1 MSTPEL
7 PKSHA
12 AGFVLTRAGAR
23 EPEYLLL
30 VNQRDGMPGLPKGH
44 RDGAEDDLAT
54 AKRET
59 LEETGLTDLD
69 IDPWFRT
76 EIGYRVRKGAQLL
89 WKSVV
94 YFRASLRSGTVR
106 LSHEHTAF
114 SWQPLPETLG
124 ALSFESLRDV
134 LRKASLHAKD
144 PGWFRL
150 RPPNLA
156 DAERHLTALPHADAG
171 LLAHLRGGSKLAR
184 AFAEGLAKAGAPVN
198 VEATAVGTLLHDVGR
213 ALGRFDDHQLEGLHH
228 LRGTPLA
235 PYGFACVSHFT
246 KGATGDELVA
256 AGVLPATVDAFRR
269 AIDLERLTWEER
281 CAALADAC
289 MKGPTA
295 VPPAERFAD
304 LRRRYDAPGI
314 IDLQERRTAVLRA
327 EMAAVLGA
335 DPLSLVGLA

>member
-1 MSTPEL
+1 MSSPEL

-12 AGFVLTRAGAR
+12 AGFVLTRPGEQ

-44 RDGAEDDLAT
+44 RDGREDDLAT

-59 LEETGLTDLD
+59 LEETGLTDLE

-76 EIGYRVRKGAQLL
+76 EIGYRVRKGAHHL

-94 YFRASLRSGTVR
+94 YFRAILRSGDVH

-124 ALSFESLRDV
+124 ALSFESLREV
-134 LRKASLHAKD
+134 LRQASLHAKD
-144 PGWFRL
+144 PAWFRIK
-150 RPPNLA
+150 PPGFA
-156 DAERHLTALPHADAG
+156 EAERHLAALSHADEK
-171 LLAHLRGGSKLAR
+171 LLAHLRGGAKLAR
-184 AFAEGLAKAGAPVN
+184 AFAEGLSKAGVPVN
-198 VEATAVGTLLHDVGR
+198 VEAAAVGTLLHDVGR
-213 ALGRFDDHQLEGLHH
+213 AIGRPEDHQLEGLRH
-228 LRGTPLA
+228 LRGTSLA

-246 KGATGDELVA
+246 KGATGKELVA
-256 AGVLPATVDAFRR
+256 AGVAGATVDAFQR
-269 AIDLERLTWEER
+269 AIDVERLTWEER

-289 MKGPTA
+289 MKGSTA

-304 LRRRYDAPGI
+304 LRKRYDAPAL
-314 IDLQERRTAVLRA
+314 IDLQERRTGILRG
-327 EMAAVLGA
+327 ELAAALGA